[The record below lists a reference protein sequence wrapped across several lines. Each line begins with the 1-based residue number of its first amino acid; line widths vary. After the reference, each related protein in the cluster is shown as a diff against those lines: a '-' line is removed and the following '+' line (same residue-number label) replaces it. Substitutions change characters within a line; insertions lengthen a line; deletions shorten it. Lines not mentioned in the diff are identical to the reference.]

1 MSSVHLCDR
10 GDRSD
15 GSDVAGA
22 VTGWRE
28 SIADSLDLPLF
39 PLAVDTVHQ
48 RGCLVPGP
56 TRDRGSLVEGS
67 GHGWPRNWG
76 RNPEKR
82 AGRAW

>member
-1 MSSVHLCDR
+1 MSSGRPSDR

-22 VTGWRE
+22 VTGGRE
-28 SIADSLDLPLF
+28 PIADSRDLPLLL
-39 PLAVDTVHQ
+39 LAVDTVHQ